1 MKFLLVLLSG
11 FFLAAN
17 PLFAA
22 DILKAIVPAWVDETT
37 LPPVDQKLVPFT
49 ENGVYYLLSDEQV
62 RWEGARRFSHMRLAL
77 KVLSRAGLE
86 QAATLLR
93 DFDPQSETL
102 TVTRIDILRGPE
114 RISLRDK
121 LEAQVFRRE
130 EGLESGMIDGTLTAH
145 FEVPD
150 LRVGDVLDVSFLWVS
165 DPVFDGQTFS
175 GYFDH
180 EFSVPLGLAR
190 LVLNWPESRP
200 FKLVPALKAW
210 K

>member
-1 MKFLLVLLSG
+1 MPALKVSCMKFLLVLLSG

-102 TVTRIDILRGPE
+102 TVTRIDILRGP
-114 RISLRDK
+114 S
-121 LEAQVFRRE
+121 AFRCATSSKHRFF
-130 EGLESGMIDGTLTAH
+130 A
-145 FEVPD
+145 
-150 LRVGDVLDVSFLWVS
+150 
-165 DPVFDGQTFS
+165 
-175 GYFDH
+175 
-180 EFSVPLGLAR
+180 A
-190 LVLNWPESRP
+190 
-200 FKLVPALKAW
+200 KKAS
-210 K
+210 KAA